1 MTITIPPVESLDD
14 TATARRAI
22 GENMTDGLVSRPR
35 RAISDDL
42 LTIMWDMERRRGVS
56 MESRSCTTCSMT

>member
-22 GENMTDGLVSRPR
+22 GENMTDGLASRPR

-42 LTIMWDMERRRGVS
+42 RTIMWDMERRGVS
-56 MESRSCTTCSMT
+56 MESRS